1 VNRDDADRRFAA
13 DAPARGAVP
22 TRFVLSHEEHTMTAH
37 RTLFK
42 GGTVLTL
49 DRQVPNLATGDVLVQ
64 DDRIAA
70 VGPSIDAGDADV
82 IDAAGHIVMPGLVDA
97 HHHMWLG
104 VMRRMMP
111 NVDDLFAYIDV
122 VAERLGAH
130 YRPLDMYVSTKL
142 TAAASLDAGIT
153 TIIDA
158 CHSSRS
164 PEHTDAALDALKAAG
179 IRALHMAGAPMD
191 KQACAAH
198 LPGDLRRL
206 ARDWNA
212 ADGLVR
218 VGLFG
223 QLNLDWWHVAREL
236 DMRILTE
243 FIGDLATLSPAF
255 TTPGVLGP
263 HNIFNHCTRV
273 PQETWKRLAD
283 AGVNVT
289 VNPRSDALFG
299 FDDDTFAYQ
308 QAVDHGLA
316 PALGIDLDTAF
327 GSDMFGEMH
336 ALFGQQRA
344 AMRYRR
350 FRGEADVPAP
360 ISVEAVLQAATVNGA
375 RAAGVDDRVGT
386 LTPGKQA
393 DIIMVRTRGVAVF
406 PVTHAIGTIVH
417 AVERADVD
425 TVMVGGRLRK
435 RAGRLVDI
443 DLARL
448 EADAVASRD
457 YLLDAGG
464 YRTDLF
470 GAAA

>member
-1 VNRDDADRRFAA
+1 
-13 DAPARGAVP
+13 
-22 TRFVLSHEEHTMTAH
+22 MTAT
-37 RTLFK
+37 RTLFQ
-42 GGTVLTL
+42 GGTILTL
-49 DRQVPNLATGDVLVQ
+49 DAKVPNLATGDVLVEG
-64 DDRIAA
+64 DRIVA
-70 VGPSIDAGDADV
+70 VGPALPADGAQV

-104 VMRRMMP
+104 AMRRMLP

-122 VAERLGAH
+122 VAQQLGAH
-130 YRPLDMYVSTKL
+130 YRPLDMYLSTRL

-153 TIIDA
+153 TVIDA

-164 PEHTDAALDALKAAG
+164 PEHTDAALDALAETG
-179 IRALHMAGAPMD
+179 IRALHMVGPAMD
-191 KQACAAH
+191 KGASSAH

-206 ARDWNA
+206 AHKWNTQ
-212 ADGLVR
+212 GSRVR

-223 QLNLDWWHVAREL
+223 QLNLPWWQAAREL

-243 FIGDLATLSPAF
+243 FIGDLAKLSPEFAQ
-255 TTPGVLGP
+255 PGVLGP

-273 PQETWKRLAD
+273 PRETWKLLAD
-283 AGVNVT
+283 AGVNIT
-289 VNPRSDALFG
+289 INPRSDALFG

-336 ALFGQQRA
+336 ALFGQQRS

-350 FRGEADVPAP
+350 FRGEAGVPAP
-360 ISVEAVLQAATVNGA
+360 ISVEAVLRAATVNGA
-375 RAAGVDDRVGT
+375 RAAGLEDQAGT

-393 DIIMVRTRGVAVF
+393 DIIMVRTQGVAVF
-406 PVTHAIGTIVH
+406 PVSNAIGTIVQ

-425 TVMVGGRLRK
+425 TVMVAGQLRK
-435 RAGRLVDI
+435 RAGRLLGI
-443 DLARL
+443 DVARL
-448 EADAVASRD
+448 NTEVTASRD
-457 YLLDAGG
+457 YLIEASG
-464 YRTDLF
+464 YRNELF